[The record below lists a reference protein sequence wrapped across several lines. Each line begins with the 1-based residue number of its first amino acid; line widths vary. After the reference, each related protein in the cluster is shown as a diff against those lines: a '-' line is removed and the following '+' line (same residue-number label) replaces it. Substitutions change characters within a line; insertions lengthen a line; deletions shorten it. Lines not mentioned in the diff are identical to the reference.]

1 MGYGTGKKD
10 MPTVRLGVA
19 MAGKMSGG
27 GVDLSAKK
35 ESDMQESKNLLDTN
49 AIDNTATSMGEKKEG
64 VISGGFSKKMGF
76 AAPHSFKKMKPVPAD
91 KQKSLGQLPTE
102 VRNNMGFEKYD
113 YSMKKAADFDKD
125 MAEERIQIKDDKEK
139 IFEDDKEKKDSVKKS
154 KHYKM

>member
-27 GVDLSAKK
+27 GVDLSAKM
-35 ESDMQESKNLLDTN
+35 ESNTQQRENLLDTN

-113 YSMKKAADFDKD
+113 YSMKKAADYDKD

-139 IFEDDKEKKDSVKKS
+139 IYEDDKEKKDSFKKS